1 MKNSLAQRIGQIFF
15 YILLAVSVVLVVIF
29 YARTGNINPDDPINK
44 QITDLGGILN
54 SYTLW
59 AYFMVAVAVFFTL
72 IFPIINMISNP
83 KSGLK
88 TLLSIAALA
97 LVLFISYQLADDTI
111 MQIPGYTGKD
121 NIPGTLKLTGM
132 GIFTMYIMFG
142 GAILAVV
149 FSSISKLFR

>member
-15 YILLAVSVVLVVIF
+15 YILLAVSVVVVVIF
-29 YARTGNINPDDPINK
+29 YVKNGNVNPDDPPVK
-44 QITDLGGILN
+44 RMADLGPVLN
-54 SYTLW
+54 LYVLW

-72 IFPIINMISNP
+72 IFPIFNMISNP

-97 LVLFISYQLADDTI
+97 LVLFIGYQLADDTI

-121 NIPGTLKLTGM
+121 NIPGTLRLTGM
-132 GIFTMYIMFG
+132 GIYTMYIMFA
-142 GAILAVV
+142 GAILAVI
-149 FSSISKLFR
+149 FSSIRKLFR